1 MREKGKER
9 YTKRRKIVQGY
20 TYKFLE
26 KSFWLFV
33 FKFKSR
39 NVVAKFRLEIFPT
52 VVQQKSNIRSSNEC
66 QEDASNEICH
76 CFVNNKFVRNYKK
89 KKTFMA
95 DRVYLTFNWKI
106 LSQAHILVLS
116 ENKEE
121 TSHSSVNTV
130 SNAQAFSKLH
140 AISTNQSRF
149 HSSRS
154 SKRIMLQAMLLFRDR
169 KPVS

>member
-1 MREKGKER
+1 
-9 YTKRRKIVQGY
+9 
-20 TYKFLE
+20 
-26 KSFWLFV
+26 
-33 FKFKSR
+33 
-39 NVVAKFRLEIFPT
+39 
-52 VVQQKSNIRSSNEC
+52 
-66 QEDASNEICH
+66 
-76 CFVNNKFVRNYKK
+76 
-89 KKTFMA
+89 MA

-169 KPVS
+169 KPVSW

>member
-1 MREKGKER
+1 M
-9 YTKRRKIVQGY
+9 V
-20 TYKFLE
+20 
-26 KSFWLFV
+26 
-33 FKFKSR
+33 
-39 NVVAKFRLEIFPT
+39 
-52 VVQQKSNIRSSNEC
+52 
-66 QEDASNEICH
+66 
-76 CFVNNKFVRNYKK
+76 
-89 KKTFMA
+89 

-121 TSHSSVNTV
+121 TSHSSVNIAV